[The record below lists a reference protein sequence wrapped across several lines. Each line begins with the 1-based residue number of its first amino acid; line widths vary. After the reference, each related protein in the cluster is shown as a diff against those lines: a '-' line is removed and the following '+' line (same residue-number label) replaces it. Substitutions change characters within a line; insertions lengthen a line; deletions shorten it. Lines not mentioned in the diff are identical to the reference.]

1 MGAGKS
7 ENHALVAYHQ
17 SFDVFFAPAG
27 LLRPSVTARL
37 HYVGHYRAGAGIEI
51 IVVIAGFPYN
61 LPGDILDVDY
71 CGGVEPD
78 RNKEDARSHRAL
90 GIDHGHRI
98 LSQKLPYEGVTYL
111 IA

>member
-1 MGAGKS
+1 MGAGESKH
-7 ENHALVAYHQ
+7 HALVAYHQ
-17 SFDVFFAPAG
+17 SFDVLFAIAG
-27 LLRPSVTARL
+27 LLRLSVSARI

-51 IVVIAGFPYN
+51 IVLITGFLYD

-78 RNKEDARSHRAL
+78 RNEENACGHRAL
-90 GIDHGHRI
+90 GVDPGQRV
-98 LSQKLPYEGVTYL
+98 LPQKLPYQGVTYL